1 MSFYSIYQPAYLAA
15 EFSCRDLKKRFWY
28 TVAFVVSAHILV
40 FLLLR
45 INVALTKNDQI
56 DQIVIEVTQVSEASD
71 GIPDGVKTTEPQKVV
86 KPSRVP
92 IQNKAPSPEIKPN
105 DFLIEEPKPKSEIKP
120 EPKPEPKPEKK
131 IVEEKKVESPVQST
145 VDVPMLPTIADK
157 KDKEKDAPKVA
168 APLSSD
174 SRPASTSASS
184 SPSSSEFQAQVS
196 AAPPMGIS
204 GGSAPTADADYK
216 SAGLRNPKPPYP
228 MMAYKM
234 KQQGTVVLLAE
245 VLTNGKA
252 GEVKVLNGSG
262 FDLLDKS
269 AVEAVRRWTFNPA
282 RKDGVVYVQLLRIPI
297 TFSLKDK

>member
-1 MSFYSIYQPAYLAA
+1 MSFYSIYQPAYLATD
-15 EFSCRDLKKRFWY
+15 FSWKDLKKRFWY
-28 TVAFVVSAHILV
+28 IVTIVISAHFLA

-45 INVALTKNDQI
+45 INVTLLKSDHVDQV
-56 DQIVIEVTQVSEASD
+56 VIEVTQVSEA
-71 GIPDGVKTTEPQKVV
+71 PDGVLDGQKTIEPQKVV

-92 IQNKAPSPEIKPN
+92 VQSKSPSPEVQPN

-120 EPKPEPKPEKK
+120 EPKPEPEKK
-131 IVEEKKVESPVQST
+131 IVEEKKVESPLQST

-157 KDKEKDAPKVA
+157 KNKEKDAPKIA

-174 SRPASTSASS
+174 SKPASTSASS

-196 AAPPMGIS
+196 ASPPMGIP
-204 GGSAPTADADYK
+204 GGAAPTADADYK

-245 VLTNGKA
+245 VLTTGKA

-262 FDLLDKS
+262 FELLDKS